1 MLATIQYNHL
11 QFHANARW
19 FVWMTATNNVQCA
32 MYDADVCVCVCVWCS
47 LNQRTFV
54 YVLRQFTCFFF
65 SYVHLVAV
73 ILVLNLKWTRE
84 ERDRE
89 TILHQSPFKR
99 CARRRPCLT
108 NTSMN
113 IQLDNK
119 ICINNKQNAGNS
131 IHLLMLCIVI
141 YKLFRCLWIIH
152 AKQKLYFY
160 IICSAILH
168 AFIWESCACVCVPA
182 INQFIVIKWL
192 HNWFGWLAHT
202 DGWMASIVDW
212 APYAHT
218 LCAWHIRPHVCT
230 TLRLLSCAHQ
240 FCCCCSHIRFDRR
253 VATANPK
260 FIQFFVFC
268 FCIHL
273 FMFNSYCCCKWSKKK
288 RLWTSG
294 RWPGQ
299 TNIYNR
305 HTKMEKKKNIEFQ
318 LITRR

>member
-192 HNWFGWLAHT
+192 HNWLGWLAHT
-202 DGWMASIVDW
+202 DGWMASIVDCT
-212 APYAHT
+212 HT
-218 LCAWHIRPHVCT
+218 LCMTYSPTRVHNFTTSVVRAPILLLLFTHPIR
-230 TLRLLSCAHQ
+230 SA
-240 FCCCCSHIRFDRR
+240 RR
-253 VATANPK
+253 HRQSKIHP
-260 FIQFFVFC
+260 VFC
-268 FCIHL
+268 FL
-273 FMFNSYCCCKWSKKK
+273 FLYSF
-288 RLWTSG
+288 
-294 RWPGQ
+294 
-299 TNIYNR
+299 IYV
-305 HTKMEKKKNIEFQ
+305 Q
-318 LITRR
+318 LILLL